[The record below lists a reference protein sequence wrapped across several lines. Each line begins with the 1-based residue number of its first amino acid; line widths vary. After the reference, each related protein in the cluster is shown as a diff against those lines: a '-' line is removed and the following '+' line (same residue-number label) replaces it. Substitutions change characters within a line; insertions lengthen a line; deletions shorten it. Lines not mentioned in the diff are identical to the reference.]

1 MLLANQKAVED
12 AVMSALACAPAAGIP
27 EDVEVVDV
35 ELGQGVLR
43 VRLDRPGGIDLD
55 VLTAAN
61 RVVSDALDE
70 LDRDAGEAGRAS
82 PLPAR
87 YELEVSSPGL
97 ERPLRTP
104 EHFARHVGS
113 LVALKTRPGTAGA
126 RRLKGRLSAAGGEGV
141 VIEVEGEGPRPLAY
155 QEIERA
161 TTVFEWPAGGTG
173 RATQGPLAKTAG
185 TP

>member
-27 EDVEVVDV
+27 DDVEVVDV

-70 LDRDAGEAGRAS
+70 LERDARAAGRSS

-87 YELEVSSPGL
+87 YELEVSSPGV

-113 LVALKTRPGTAGA
+113 LVAVKTRPGTAGA
-126 RRLKGRLSAAGGEGV
+126 RRLKGRLSGAGGEGV
-141 VIEVEGEGPRPLAY
+141 VIEVDGEGPRPLAY
-155 QEIERA
+155 AEIERA
-161 TTVFEWPAGGTG
+161 TTVFEWPASGAGGALGGAPT
-173 RATQGPLAKTAG
+173 KTAG
-185 TP
+185 AP